1 VRIEAFHNFL
11 EAVENSPVDIHE
23 MKSLLDRHPYSH
35 VVRLAYLKSLHA
47 IGDDRLGRAL
57 DEAAIHLPDR
67 KVLYAFMEH
76 LEEARSIEQ
85 PSLDEATVEKA
96 DETEIVDTPKDEEVS
111 RTLQRQYLT
120 EAVQSSI
127 LLEVGEEAESALQE
141 DVESSKSLDSSHS
154 APPASFLDF
163 IAGESSVSDVM
174 EVQFGSGEVIARFLS
189 NSKRE
194 KTAFFDPERMAKRSL
209 DDSGGLVSDT
219 LARIYINQGNL
230 DKALEAYEQ
239 LILKYPEKSG
249 YFAARIQKVEELKRK
264 KHSSK

>member
-1 VRIEAFHNFL
+1 M
-11 EAVENSPVDIHE
+11 PVDIHE

-35 VVRLAYLKSLHA
+35 IVRLAYLKSLHA
-47 IGDDRLGRAL
+47 IGDDRLGHAL
-57 DEAAIHLPDR
+57 DEAAIHLPAR
-67 KVLYAFMEH
+67 KVLYTFMKD
-76 LEEARSIEQ
+76 LQEAKPI
-85 PSLDEATVEKA
+85 EKA
-96 DETEIVDTPKDEEVS
+96 ASAAVIENSEKTEVIELPKQEDES

-127 LLEVGEEAESALQE
+127 LLEVGEEVGESPQKETDDLKSEKA
-141 DVESSKSLDSSHS
+141 VETG
-154 APPASFLDF
+154 PPSSFLDF
-163 IAGESSVSDVM
+163 IAGESAISDVM
-174 EVQFGSGEVIARFLS
+174 QEQFGSGEVIARFLS
-189 NSKRE
+189 NAKRE
-194 KTAFFDPERMAKRSL
+194 KTEFFDPERMAKKSL
-209 DDSGGLVSDT
+209 DDSRGLVSDT